1 MAKYYLLPKRLVKRL
16 QWVQTPIWLI
26 EAAVFHGLLGLAR
39 VMPYPV
45 AATVFARLLGGF
57 GYRNAQKRRVVR
69 RNLSVVLPR
78 ADERTRE
85 ALVRQV
91 FRTTGLAAAELFLL
105 GRLWRRR
112 DRYLEFSVHPDAQA
126 IIDRKEA
133 VIFATAHVGA
143 WQLCNLV
150 GHETGLVISVIY
162 AQEPNPWLHRFFLA
176 RRRAFGGPLMPSA
189 GGARA
194 FLRELAA
201 GRSVGAAFDTRVDQG
216 ETVPFFGVPAPTST
230 LPAMLAMRGHPL
242 LPIRTVRLPG
252 HRFRIEVDAPL
263 APTDP
268 DAPRAAQITDLTR
281 QLNAR
286 FEDWIT
292 EYPGEWVCLK
302 RRWPK
307 PPRTRAPGEGGDV

>member
-1 MAKYYLLPKRLVKRL
+1 MAKYYLLPKRLMNRL

-26 EAAVFHGLLGLAR
+26 EASVFHVLLGVAR

-45 AATVFARLLGGF
+45 VAGLFARLIGGF
-57 GYRNAQKRRVVR
+57 GYRNAQKRRIVR
-69 RNLSVVLPR
+69 RNMAVVLPQAGESAR
-78 ADERTRE
+78 DTVA
-85 ALVRQV
+85 RQV
-91 FRTTGLAAAELFLL
+91 FRATGLAAAELFLL

-112 DRYLEFSVHPDAQA
+112 DRYLEFSIHPEAQD
-126 IIDRKEA
+126 IIARKEA
-133 VIFATAHVGA
+133 VVFATAHVGA

-150 GHETGLVISVIY
+150 GRETGIVISVIY
-162 AQEPNPWLHRFFLA
+162 AQEPNPWLRRFFLA
-176 RRRAFGGPLMPSA
+176 RRRAFGGPLVPSA

-201 GRSVGAAFDTRVDQG
+201 GRSVGGAFDTRVDQG
-216 ETVPFFGVPAPTST
+216 ETVPFFGVPTPTST
-230 LPAMLAMRGHPL
+230 LPAMLAVRGHPL
-242 LPIRTVRLPG
+242 LPIRTVRLPD

-263 APTDP
+263 TPTDP
-268 DAPRAAQITDLTR
+268 DAPRAARITDLTR

-286 FEDWIT
+286 FEAWIR

-307 PPRTRAPGEGGDV
+307 APRKRAPGDV